1 MTDQKDLVLSIIDA
15 LKNSIGLNDDKILPR
30 QDDVKDEKNNNV
42 KTIKRVKTSK
52 FAKDEW
58 GYINSEK
65 EIIGSFYGMNPKLVG
80 KKIAKMVFRNTGK
93 NDFEIR
99 IYNKMRDKIYS
110 FRVLVKEIDEE
121 KEINGVI
128 IPILHEIILIR
139 I

>member
-30 QDDVKDEKNNNV
+30 QDNVKDEENNNV
-42 KTIKRVKTSK
+42 KTVKRVKTSK
-52 FAKDEW
+52 FSKDEW

-93 NDFEIR
+93 KDFEIR